1 MELFVGN
8 ITTTTTLNDVIN
20 LFRSFASKARFRM
33 VEKKMENGNRAYYAV
48 ADFDSDKL
56 AAKAIKRL
64 NGSIIRGQNV
74 IIREFIHRSY
84 SNERRAVNWRDKPW
98 NGPERRRN
106 ERRNK
111 VQAKQRDDFD
121 ELLESSQKNEAKEKT
136 GDSFSI
142 KAYNNM
148 ARKF

>member
-64 NGSIIRGQNV
+64 NG
-74 IIREFIHRSY
+74 
-84 SNERRAVNWRDKPW
+84 
-98 NGPERRRN
+98 
-106 ERRNK
+106 
-111 VQAKQRDDFD
+111 
-121 ELLESSQKNEAKEKT
+121 
-136 GDSFSI
+136 
-142 KAYNNM
+142 
-148 ARKF
+148 